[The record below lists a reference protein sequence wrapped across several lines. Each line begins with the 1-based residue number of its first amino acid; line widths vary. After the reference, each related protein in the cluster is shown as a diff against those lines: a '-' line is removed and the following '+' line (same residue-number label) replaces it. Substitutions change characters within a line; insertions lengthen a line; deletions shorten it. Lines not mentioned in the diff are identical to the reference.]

1 MEGENLEE
9 ERREKELARQRF
21 LALKMVLGYLK
32 KGQYTEKTVLM
43 YFAGFCGHV
52 PTEEDL
58 RFEREEVKTVET

>member
-9 ERREKELARQRF
+9 NRERSRQQF
-21 LALKMVLGYLK
+21 LALKRVLNFYR
-32 KGQYTEKTVLM
+32 KGQYTEENVLM

-58 RFEREEVKTVET
+58 RFEQN